1 MNIEK
6 YLERI
11 NYTKKNSIDVETLN
25 GLQEAHL
32 KSIPFE
38 NLDIHY
44 DRKIE
49 LNIPS
54 LFKKIIENKRGG
66 LCYELN
72 ALFYQLLKE
81 IGFDVKM
88 ISARVYNNIGDTEN
102 LTSYNPDYDHMAIIA
117 TLKQQEFLLDV
128 GFGEFSLYSLPI
140 KLNTILEDPLG
151 KFTFDKFNEK
161 YFRVNEIVVEDG
173 KEKIIPQYLFETQ
186 SRNLEEFEK
195 MCIFHQTSSES
206 IFTKGMVIYFLKEYK
221 LEKGKEYKK
230 ITLTDNKLKIRTLD
244 NIVEE
249 ELHFE
254 DTKTDKTQFE
264 KLLFEHFSIKL

>member
-6 YLERI
+6 YLKRI
-11 NYTKKNSIDVETLN
+11 NYTKKVSIDLETLN

-32 KSIPFE
+32 QSIPFE

-44 DRKIE
+44 ERKIE
-49 LNIPS
+49 LNINS
-54 LFKKIIENKRGG
+54 LVQKIIENKRGG

-117 TLKQQEFLLDV
+117 TFKKQEFLLDV
-128 GFGEFSLYSLPI
+128 GFGEFSLHPLPI
-140 KLNTILEDPLG
+140 KLNTTLQDPLG
-151 KFTFDKFNEK
+151 KFTFDKFNEN

-173 KEKIIPQYLFETQ
+173 IEKIIPQYLFETQ
-186 SRNLEEFEK
+186 SRELEEFKE

-206 IFTKGMVIYFLKEYK
+206 IFTKGMVIYFLQENK
-221 LEKGKEYKK
+221 LKEYKK
-230 ITLTDNKLKIRTLD
+230 ITLTDNKFKIRTLD
-244 NIVEE
+244 NIVEKE
-249 ELHFE
+249 IHFE